1 MSPERADGKGRV
13 LTFAKLI
20 VLSCAY
26 FIGAAIAHALTAR
39 YSVYLARAPLSPT
52 PNNVPAAG
60 SPAR

>member
-1 MSPERADGKGRV
+1 MSPEQVYGQGRV

-20 VLSCAY
+20 VLSCAC

-39 YSVYLARAPLSPT
+39 SSVYLAREPMSPT
-52 PNNVPAAG
+52 PNNVPATG